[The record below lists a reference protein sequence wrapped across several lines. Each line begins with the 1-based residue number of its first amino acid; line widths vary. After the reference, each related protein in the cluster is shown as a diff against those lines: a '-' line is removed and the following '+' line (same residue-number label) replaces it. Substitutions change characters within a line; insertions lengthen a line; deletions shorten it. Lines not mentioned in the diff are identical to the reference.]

1 MRRLVC
7 LFVCFR
13 PLGLHQQQH
22 LDINHIIS
30 HMISPATMA
39 DCQRHLCCWL
49 LHSVTR
55 LGMLLLSVAMALQVV
70 VVAAGFDTRAY
81 RIGAKYK
88 GVTFFEVD
96 LPHASK

>member
-1 MRRLVC
+1 M
-7 LFVCFR
+7 
-13 PLGLHQQQH
+13 QY
-22 LDINHIIS
+22 I
-30 HMISPATMA
+30 
-39 DCQRHLCCWL
+39 
-49 LHSVTR
+49 TR
-55 LGMLLLSVAMALQVV
+55 LCIWLMSAVMVMQVV

>member
-1 MRRLVC
+1 MHYGVC
-7 LFVCFR
+7 IAGMCVYSGGAYTLPYALNMYVPAATAAAAACMLCF
-13 PLGLHQQQH
+13 
-22 LDINHIIS
+22 
-30 HMISPATMA
+30 AA
-39 DCQRHLCCWL
+39 
-49 LHSVTR
+49 V
-55 LGMLLLSVAMALQVV
+55 LQVV